1 MSYFSRIYLLSLHI
15 TKTNIYNE
23 NFLFTGF
30 IILLLSAVSCKTTEK
45 GSMTQ
50 TQTPTSQTNEKKNI
64 SINREE
70 LNGTWIIKT
79 AKGKTVIGDSPVE
92 ITFDLTN
99 GRIYGNDGC
108 NVINGTAFSKMRMGY
123 VSNRSSRR

>member
-1 MSYFSRIYLLSLHI
+1 M
-15 TKTNIYNE
+15 K

-70 LNGTWIIKT
+70 LNGT
-79 AKGKTVIGDSPVE
+79 
-92 ITFDLTN
+92 L
-99 GRIYGNDGC
+99 
-108 NVINGTAFSKMRMGY
+108 
-123 VSNRSSRR
+123 

>member
-1 MSYFSRIYLLSLHI
+1 M
-15 TKTNIYNE
+15 K

-64 SINREE
+64 STGESPITV
-70 LNGTWIIKT
+70 LPLAVFIIH
-79 AKGKTVIGDSPVE
+79 VPLS
-92 ITFDLTN
+92 
-99 GRIYGNDGC
+99 
-108 NVINGTAFSKMRMGY
+108 
-123 VSNRSSRR
+123 SSRFIEMFFFSLVCDVGV

>member
-1 MSYFSRIYLLSLHI
+1 M
-15 TKTNIYNE
+15 K

-79 AKGKTVIGDSPVE
+79 AKGKTVIGDFFYSILLLSHIINRTLNQGIK
-92 ITFDLTN
+92 IT
-99 GRIYGNDGC
+99 
-108 NVINGTAFSKMRMGY
+108 
-123 VSNRSSRR
+123 

>member
-1 MSYFSRIYLLSLHI
+1 M
-15 TKTNIYNE
+15 K

-64 SINREE
+64 SINPFGGLVLRCHF
-70 LNGTWIIKT
+70 TT
-79 AKGKTVIGDSPVE
+79 SCVT
-92 ITFDLTN
+92 
-99 GRIYGNDGC
+99 
-108 NVINGTAFSKMRMGY
+108 
-123 VSNRSSRR
+123 